1 MISGLYRPG
10 TSFFHRMR
18 AGRKLIAL
26 LVFGTVLLSVSSLIL
41 STAGLVTVLA
51 GYLAAGFSGPVILR
65 QIRPAALILVFLF
78 AAQLWLAD
86 FQSALL
92 FLTRFSALILAAG
105 LVTLTTRTSD
115 LVAAIETA
123 LRPFERFGVSVE
135 KVSLAISLTIRFI
148 PLVSQVVDEV
158 REAQAAR
165 GGRRS
170 IVALAVPVTIR
181 LLKTA
186 DAIAEAIDARS

>member
-1 MISGLYRPG
+1 MIAGLYRPG
-10 TSFFHRMR
+10 TSFLHRMK
-18 AGRKLIAL
+18 AGHKLIAL
-26 LVFGTVLLSVSSLIL
+26 IVFGTVLLSVPQIAL
-41 STAGLVTVLA
+41 SAGGLAAVAAAYLV
-51 GYLAAGFSGPVILR
+51 AGFSGSMILR
-65 QIRPAALILVFLF
+65 QIRPAAFVLAILF
-78 AAQLWLAD
+78 AAQLWLAGLD
-86 FQSALL
+86 TAVLV
-92 FLTRFSALILAAG
+92 LTRFSALILAAA

-123 LRPFERFGVSVE
+123 LGPFERFGVNVE
-135 KVSLAISLTIRFI
+135 KTSLAISLTIRFI

-186 DAIAEAIDARS
+186 DAIAEAIDTRS

>member
-1 MISGLYRPG
+1 MIAGLYKPG
-10 TSFFHRMR
+10 TSFLHRMK

-26 LVFGTVLLSVSSLIL
+26 LAFGTLLLSIPSLAI
-41 STAGLVTVLA
+41 STAGLVVVLVS
-51 GYLAAGFSGPVILR
+51 YPLAGFSLHTIFRQLRPVV
-65 QIRPAALILVFLF
+65 LILAMLF
-78 AAQLWLAD
+78 AAQLWLVGLQA
-86 FQSALL
+86 ALL
-92 FLTRFSALILAAG
+92 FLTRFSALILAAA
-105 LVTLTTRTSD
+105 LVTLTTRTTD

-123 LRPFERFGVSVE
+123 LRPFERLGVNAE

-148 PLVSQVVDEV
+148 PMVSQVVSEV

-170 IVALAVPVTIR
+170 IVALAVPVTVR
-181 LLKTA
+181 LLKAA